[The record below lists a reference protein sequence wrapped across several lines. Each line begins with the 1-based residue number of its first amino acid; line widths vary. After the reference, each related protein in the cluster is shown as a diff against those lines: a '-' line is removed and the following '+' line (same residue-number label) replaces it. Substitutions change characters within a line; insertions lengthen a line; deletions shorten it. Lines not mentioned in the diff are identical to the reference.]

1 MEKRCLYGKKIIVA
15 DDELEIREL
24 IKVCLE
30 NEGFEVVT
38 VSNGKKAVEA
48 VDDETGLIILDV
60 MMPVMNGIK
69 ACTQIRKISSVP
81 IVFSYS

>member
-1 MEKRCLYGKKIIVA
+1 MV
-15 DDELEIREL
+15 
-24 IKVCLE
+24 
-30 NEGFEVVT
+30 
-38 VSNGKKAVEA
+38 KKAVEA

-81 IVFSYS
+81 IVFLTAKNPGF